1 MHQAGFNVLD
11 HPDYQPKESTF
22 YIYDDAIIDSSTAS
36 YHEAE
41 TILNTIQAL
50 HIDGGKNS
58 FKNMF
63 LVGDQQLYDRVCVL
77 VKRCPEQYSWVVP
90 LAGDFHFTGH
100 VLSCFNELWFLPF
113 TSTIVHALGFE
124 KVIKYK
130 DDNITHFKHY
140 DHFYLLLTAGILKFL
155 SEIVDPALLASP
167 ELLLAQVSG
176 HEGQRYYFLFQTLFN
191 FFLRRQLYDG
201 FVFV

>member
-100 VLSCFNELWFLPF
+100 VLSCS
-113 TSTIVHALGFE
+113 TSSGFC
-124 KVIKYK
+124 
-130 DDNITHFKHY
+130 H
-140 DHFYLLLTAGILKFL
+140 LL
-155 SEIVDPALLASP
+155 
-167 ELLLAQVSG
+167 Q
-176 HEGQRYYFLFQTLFN
+176 
-191 FFLRRQLYDG
+191 QLYTRWDLKKLLSTRMII
-201 FVFV
+201 

>member
-1 MHQAGFNVLD
+1 MHQEGSSILD
-11 HPDYQPKESTF
+11 HPDYQPNGSHF

-36 YHEAE
+36 YLEAE
-41 TILNTIQAL
+41 IILNTIQAL

-58 FKNMF
+58 FNIMF
-63 LVGDQQLYDRVCVL
+63 IVGDQQLYDRICVL
-77 VKRCPEQYSWVVP
+77 VNRCPDQFSWVVP
-90 LAGDFHFTGH
+90 IAGDFHFTGH

-113 TSTIVHALGFE
+113 ASTIVNALGFE

-140 DHFYLLLTAGILKFL
+140 DHFYLLLTVGILKFL

-167 ELLLAQVSG
+167 ELLLAQVAG
-176 HEGQRYYFLFQTLFN
+176 HQGQRYSFSFLNTIYYVSSQAAS
-191 FFLRRQLYDG
+191 
-201 FVFV
+201 

>member
-1 MHQAGFNVLD
+1 VHQEGCSILD
-11 HPDYQPKESTF
+11 HPDYQPNGSHF

-36 YHEAE
+36 YLEAE
-41 TILNTIQAL
+41 IILNTIQAL

-58 FKNMF
+58 FKIMF

-77 VKRCPEQYSWVVP
+77 VNRCPEQYSWVITI
-90 LAGDFHFTGH
+90 AGDFHFTGH
-100 VLSCFNELWFLPF
+100 VLSCFNELCFLRF

-140 DHFYLLLTAGILKFL
+140 DHFYLLLTVGILRFL
-155 SEIVDPALLASP
+155 SDIVEPALLASL

-176 HEGQRYYFLFQTLFN
+176 HQGQLFSFLF
-191 FFLRRQLYDG
+191 RRMIYYISAQA
-201 FVFV
+201 VI